1 MIKWKVASYG
11 LSWIFFSFCF
21 FKSEQSGHLKGPP
34 LQQQQQ
40 QGWGKSVPL
49 D

>member
-1 MIKWKVASYG
+1 MIKWTLASYDG

-34 LQQQQQ
+34 LQQAAAA
-40 QGWGKSVPL
+40 GVG
-49 D
+49 